1 MVPFVNAGLKLPLLK
16 TRLPRVA
23 TDEVIEAARLTVM
36 GYDCVVV
43 PFCAVT
49 TVVIVL
55 LPTFK
60 GTLAEAEPE
69 VTAVPFTFTVAVV
82 LLVVGVTVMLL
93 MLFATFAV

>member
-1 MVPFVNAGLKLPLLK
+1 MVPLVNTGLKLPLLK
-16 TRLPRVA
+16 ARLARVA
-23 TDEVIEAARLTVM
+23 TDEVIGAARLTVKV
-36 GYDCVVV
+36 YDCVVV

-60 GTLAEAEPE
+60 GRLAEAVPE

-82 LLVVGVTVMLL
+82 LLVVGVTVMLIR
-93 MLFATFAV
+93 LFGTLTV